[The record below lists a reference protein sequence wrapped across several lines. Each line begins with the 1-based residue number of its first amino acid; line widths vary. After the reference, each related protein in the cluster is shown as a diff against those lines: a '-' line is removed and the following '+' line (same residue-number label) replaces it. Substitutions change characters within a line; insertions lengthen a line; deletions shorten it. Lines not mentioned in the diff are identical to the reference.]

1 VSLAIFDLDNTL
13 LAGDSDYLWGK
24 FLSEQ
29 GVVDGDYYERENQR
43 FYDEYRA
50 GTLDILEFL
59 AFSLR
64 PLAETDMQRLQ
75 ALRAQFVATK
85 IGPIIP
91 AASRAL
97 LAEHR
102 AAGRTLLIITAT
114 NAFVT
119 EPIATELGVDALLA
133 TDPEQLDGRY
143 TGRVAGTP
151 CFREGKVTR
160 LNTWLQR
167 SGEDLTDAWFYS
179 DSHNDLPL
187 LEQVANPVAVDPD
200 ETLAQHAE
208 YRGWP
213 IITLRAPSGLPTPWP
228 GPATTL

>member
-1 VSLAIFDLDNTL
+1 MSLAIFDLDNTL

-24 FLSEQ
+24 FLAEQ

-59 AFSLR
+59 AFSLQ
-64 PLAETDMQRLQ
+64 PLAQTDRGQLED
-75 ALRAQFVATK
+75 LRAQFVTTRIA
-85 IGPIIP
+85 PIIP
-91 AASRAL
+91 RASRAL

-102 AAGRTLLIITAT
+102 AAGRTLIIITAT

-119 EPIATELGVDALLA
+119 EPIAAELGVDALLA
-133 TDPEQLDGRY
+133 TEPEERDGRF
-143 TGRVAGTP
+143 TGHVAGTP

-167 SGEDLTDAWFYS
+167 SGETMNDAWFYS

-213 IITLRAPSGLPTPWP
+213 IVTLRAPSGQPAPWP
-228 GPATTL
+228 GATPTP